1 MIGTCFVRSSWRSV
15 PGEARAGLAGE
26 HPVEQDQVGQGVPDE
41 LARLLGVARAE
52 HVMAGVLEVQR
63 QELLDRGLVFDHEDI
78 GGHGR
83 EGPGETRVYGVG
95 HDSFVTVRDKVASPC
110 VG

>member
-1 MIGTCFVRSSWRSV
+1 MRSSCRSV
-15 PGEARAGLAGE
+15 RAKLAPDSAGE

-41 LARLLGVARAE
+41 LARLLSVARTE
-52 HVMAGVLEVQR
+52 HVMAGVLEIQR

-83 EGPGETRVYGVG
+83 EGPGETRVYGAG
-95 HDSFVTVRDKVASPC
+95 MTVLLPAATKPAPRTP
-110 VG
+110 G